1 MPADNRWGN
10 ASQRAGFDS
19 KPDPG
24 SFGQQP
30 APQSNPWNSP
40 GQPAE
45 PVQRGAPNIAPSRLG
60 DDDVPLPS
68 EPRAVRNFVLD
79 EALPALSL
87 AASIRAGRARAPMQ
101 HFHREVT
108 GAIARFERAIL
119 ASPKYTE
126 EQKQRAKYAVCAT
139 IDDIAQNLAYSG
151 TDGGEWAR
159 RSMVVQFFRENIGG
173 DRFWQL
179 VDDLLRSP
187 RENYDLIELFH
198 ACIAA
203 GFEGRFRQMPD
214 GRQRLQEIMTRLNGA
229 LEHVRS
235 LSMVELSP
243 RWRGEKAP
251 ASRINFWN
259 YVLLAIAG
267 AAGLLLLIY
276 IILRLI
282 LLFAGESPWD
292 RLAGIN
298 GADPLSMSRE
308 VAELPDEGASVQ
320 AEGLRKF
327 LAPEIEQGLVKVEE
341 DAQTVRVRTT
351 VGQLFQSGSDQLEP
365 GREALFR
372 RIGKAI
378 EADKSGF
385 VTVEGHSDSDK
396 ISGNLA
402 FPDNMAL
409 SEARAETV
417 VAILRDE
424 ITDADRIEAKGYG
437 ETRPVASNDS
447 EDGKSLNRRVEVV
460 VPRRSNRGV
469 E

>member
-1 MPADNRWGN
+1 
-10 ASQRAGFDS
+10 
-19 KPDPG
+19 
-24 SFGQQP
+24 
-30 APQSNPWNSP
+30 
-40 GQPAE
+40 
-45 PVQRGAPNIAPSRLG
+45 
-60 DDDVPLPS
+60 
-68 EPRAVRNFVLD
+68 
-79 EALPALSL
+79 
-87 AASIRAGRARAPMQ
+87 
-101 HFHREVT
+101 
-108 GAIARFERAIL
+108 
-119 ASPKYTE
+119 
-126 EQKQRAKYAVCAT
+126 
-139 IDDIAQNLAYSG
+139 
-151 TDGGEWAR
+151 
-159 RSMVVQFFRENIGG
+159 
-173 DRFWQL
+173 
-179 VDDLLRSP
+179 
-187 RENYDLIELFH
+187 
-198 ACIAA
+198 
-203 GFEGRFRQMPD
+203 
-214 GRQRLQEIMTRLNGA
+214 
-229 LEHVRS
+229 
-235 LSMVELSP
+235 
-243 RWRGEKAP
+243 
-251 ASRINFWN
+251 
-259 YVLLAIAG
+259 
-267 AAGLLLLIY
+267 
-276 IILRLI
+276 
-282 LLFAGESPWD
+282 
-292 RLAGIN
+292 
-298 GADPLSMSRE
+298 
-308 VAELPDEGASVQ
+308 
-320 AEGLRKF
+320 F